1 MSADGF
7 GGAMASLAAYEILPE
22 QGLVIV
28 PYAGP
33 FHLGWW
39 RALMDAVLEDVRYR
53 PGMSFLVD
61 RRRARSAPTRP
72 DVEGRSEY
80 ARRHGDALRGGRW
93 AVVTVSEAEGEMA
106 RLLGWMGGTHHTV
119 PVRPFAEEGAA
130 MDWALAAPT
139 AAL

>member
-28 PYAGP
+28 PSAGT

-39 RALMDAVLEDVRYR
+39 RALMDVVLDDARYR

-72 DVEGRSEY
+72 DVEGMSDY
-80 ARRHGDALRGGRW
+80 ARRHGDALRGARW
-93 AVVTVSEAEGEMA
+93 AVVTGSESEREMA
-106 RLLGWMGGTHHTV
+106 RLLGWLGAAHHTV
-119 PVRPFAEEGAA
+119 LVRPFAEEGAA